1 MGRED
6 GRQATLR
13 RERRRQERAAS
24 GGGREGVPDTESQ
37 AGGAAQDPENLP
49 PYEDPK
55 GRKIMPR
62 HRRAALRKAREMGL
76 DPADV
81 NHAFYLLAERGIDVV
96 TGRESML
103 ALAQQAGESD
113 KGSDAPQQNRSLTVL
128 EDPDEHNALTT
139 TARAGDDGDE
149 GTMSEAEREAGIRK
163 IQRDLVR
170 RRRKRVMALFLRL
183 FVFVLLPTAAFGYYY
198 TFIATPMYETESQ
211 FVIQTS
217 ESSGGSSS
225 PFGNILAGTGLASS
239 QDSIVVQG
247 YLTSREAFLRLN
259 EDFGYVEHFQSP
271 QIDVIQRLPEDATED
286 DAYKFFQDKVTI
298 GYDPTEGVI
307 RMTVVA
313 ATPEASQKFA
323 EALVGYAEERVD
335 GLSREARG
343 DQLQTAMRRMEEAEQ
358 ESIEAELKVLELQE
372 KLGVVNAEAEL
383 TGQMSLI
390 NEMEVQLENER
401 LELREKLSNPRPNQA
416 QVEVAERRIAFLED
430 RIRELRA
437 QMTNSSDSQTSLAQ
451 VSRELRSAELRL
463 ATRQLMLQEAITAVT
478 TAQTEANRQV
488 RYLSLGVAP
497 VAPSEPTYPR
507 EFESTLLAFVIFAG
521 IYILVSLTISIL
533 REQISV

>member
-13 RERRRQERAAS
+13 RERRRREAA
-24 GGGREGVPDTESQ
+24 GQPDAPEGEAETE
-37 AGGAAQDPENLP
+37 GHAADVQDPENLP

-62 HRRAALRKAREMGL
+62 HRRAALRKTREMGL
-76 DPADV
+76 KPANV
-81 NHAFYLLAERGIDVV
+81 NHAFHLLAARGIDVV

-103 ALAQQAGESD
+103 ALAQQAKEIES
-113 KGSDAPQQNRSLTVL
+113 KKDAPASQGRSLTVL

-139 TARAGDDGDE
+139 TSRGDQG
-149 GTMSEAEREAGIRK
+149 GGLMSEAEREAGIRQ
-163 IQRDLVR
+163 IQRDLVK

-217 ESSGGSSS
+217 ESTAGGAN

-247 YLTSREAFLRLN
+247 YLTSREAFNRLDD
-259 EDFGYVEHFQSP
+259 DFDYVEHFQSP
-271 QIDVIQRLPEDATED
+271 QIDVIQRLPADATED
-286 DAYKFFQDKVTI
+286 DAYTYFQDKVTI

-313 ATPEASQKFA
+313 ATPEASQQFA

-343 DQLQTAMRRMEEAEQ
+343 DQLQTAIQRMEQAEQ

-372 KLGVVNAEAEL
+372 RLGVVNAEAEL

-390 NEMEVQLENER
+390 NELEVQLENER
-401 LELREKLSNPRPNQA
+401 LALREKLANPSPNRA

-437 QMTNSSDSQTSLAQ
+437 QMTNSSESQTSLAE
-451 VSRELRSAELRL
+451 VSRELRGAELRL

-507 EFESTLLAFVIFAG
+507 KFESTLLAFVVFLG